1 MSASFEKFMAQY
13 KQTGSEKADGYSRDV
28 FIGLEPHEKEA
39 VFVILKTELPW
50 SAGWLFL
57 LDPDNAINTAK
68 AELQRLRGD
77 PYAAAYLLQVQFLS
91 YTGDLQYQQDMVD
104 DYDTYADYLKPQ
116 VIRTLWSTPGS
127 KNVTALF
134 ARVICEEADPDT
146 RASASIGFLRAL
158 NVPHH
163 GAEEKSDYDRLY
175 AQLRSND
182 PESRRQAIDE
192 IRERQRAT

>member
-1 MSASFEKFMAQY
+1 MA
-13 KQTGSEKADGYSRDV
+13 
-28 FIGLEPHEKEA
+28 
-39 VFVILKTELPW
+39 
-50 SAGWLFL
+50 FL

-77 PYAAAYLLQVQFLS
+77 PYAAAHLLQVQLLS